1 MNGSIVEY
9 HFKDDGV
16 LDDLLANEGSTA
28 QDIRQKIREDL
39 MRGDRPVAVIHGQ
52 RMRAFQFRWQVDP
65 LVKQGAEGAD
75 QLMSI
80 RFGV

>member
-1 MNGSIVEY
+1 MSGLVVEY
-9 HFKDDGV
+9 DFRDDGV

-28 QDIRQKIREDL
+28 QDIREKIKEDL
-39 MRGDRPVAVIHGQ
+39 IRGDRPVAVIHGQ
-52 RMRAFQFRWQVDP
+52 RVRAFQFRWQVDP
-65 LVKQGAEGAD
+65 LVKQGTEGAD